1 MAVRQLDSEVARK
14 IAAGEVIDRP
24 ASIVREMMDNAVDSG
39 ATKIDVE
46 IEGGG
51 IEKIRIRDN
60 GCGMSREDLLACAHP
75 HATSKI
81 HTEDDLLKLTT
92 LGFRG
97 EALSSMAAVSRL
109 QITSGQWKLN
119 VSSSEDH
126 LLTPCAPVT
135 GTIVQTSSLF
145 ENFPARRSFLKR
157 PASEGVMCRNTFVE
171 KALPR
176 PDISFTFSVDGEEKL
191 HLPAASGLAERFTEG
206 MELYDSADLFYEIKG
221 SSNDR
226 ERSWSFTLVIGEPAV
241 FRSNR
246 KDIYIY
252 VNGRRISEYSLVQAI
267 EYGCTGF
274 FPNGSHPVACLFVQM
289 DPSLVDFNIHPA
301 KKEAKF
307 KDLAPLHHSVSSS
320 TRSFFRQYGIKNTIR
335 QADADGMS
343 PSDGNPAGA
352 ALSLADA
359 ALSDDEAPVA
369 PYAERA
375 VESPALGT
383 ARERY
388 LGSAKTGSR
397 PYSQSRSFSRPDS
410 GSDGWGGGSGGGEG
424 SFFRKDAA
432 RSPLYARDFA
442 QGLEALSET
451 AFPGGEGRQFKANYV
466 ESPEERADGVRYV
479 GSALGTFIIAQKDD
493 TLYIIDQHAAHERF
507 LYDRIMEDAGQKQEL
522 LVPYTVRTESA
533 ADDNYIEAMQD
544 RLAQAGFTGSK
555 KEDGVWEFTSVP
567 IRWKGTEADLAK
579 DLLDRRISPSDMINA
594 AAASTACRSAVMDG
608 TVLDSSMAAWLCK
621 AALELPDPHCPHGR
635 PVYTTITRRQL
646 FDLVRRT

>member
-39 ATKIDVE
+39 ASRIDVE

-60 GCGMSREDLLACAHP
+60 GCGMSREDLEACARP

-81 HTEDDLLKLTT
+81 QSEEDLLNLTT

-109 QITSGQWKLN
+109 QIMSGQWKMN
-119 VSSSEDH
+119 ASTTENH
-126 LLTPCAPVT
+126 ILTPCAPVT
-135 GTIVQTSSLF
+135 GTIVQTAALF

-157 PASEGVMCRNTFVE
+157 PASEGMMCRNTFVE

-176 PDISFTFSVDGEEKL
+176 PDIEFSFTTDGIEKL
-191 HLPAASGLAERFTEG
+191 RLKATDSLAKRFTEG
-206 MELYDSADLFYEIKG
+206 MELYDSTDLFYEIKG

-226 ERSWSFTLVIGEPAV
+226 EKSWSFTLVIGEPSV

-252 VNGRRISEYSLVQAI
+252 VNGRRITEYSLVQAI
-267 EYGCTGF
+267 EYGCTGY
-274 FPNGSHPVACLFVQM
+274 FPNGSHPVACLFARM
-289 DPSLVDFNIHPA
+289 NPSLVDFNIHPA

-307 KDLAPLHHSVSSS
+307 KDLGPLHHAVSSQ
-320 TRSFFRQYGIKNTIR
+320 TKSFFRQYGLKNIVL
-335 QADADGMS
+335 QAGSYDTEDKG
-343 PSDGNPAGA
+343 
-352 ALSLADA
+352 
-359 ALSDDEAPVA
+359 
-369 PYAERA
+369 YAENLLEQEPPRHGELE
-375 VESPALGT
+375 VESPSYGPSSRPVADT
-383 ARERY
+383 AAARY
-388 LGSAKTGSR
+388 LGCGSSPR
-397 PYSQSRSFSRPDS
+397 SRRSYNDIGR
-410 GSDGWGGGSGGGEG
+410 G
-424 SFFRKDAA
+424 SFFPKSYGKEEPGAPSFYTKDF
-432 RSPLYARDFA
+432 R
-442 QGLEALSET
+442 QGLEAVSEKT
-451 AFPGGEGRQFKANYV
+451 YPAQTETQFKPNYV
-466 ESPEERADGVRYV
+466 EKSGEDMGGVRYV

-493 TLYIIDQHAAHERF
+493 TLYIIDQHAAHERY
-507 LYDRIMEDAGQKQEL
+507 LYDKLMEEAGQRQEL
-522 LVPYTVRTESA
+522 LVPYTVRTESV
-533 ADDNYIEAMQD
+533 ADDNYIEAIQD
-544 RLAQAGFTGSK
+544 KLAEAGFTGSK

-567 IRWKGTEADLAK
+567 VRWKGTEADLAK
-579 DLLDRRISPSDMINA
+579 DLLDRRISPTDMINA
-594 AAASTACRSAVMDG
+594 VAASTACRSAVMDG

>member
-39 ATKIDVE
+39 ASKIDVE

-51 IEKIRIRDN
+51 IDKIRIRDN
-60 GCGMSREDLLACAHP
+60 GCGMSREDLEACARP

-81 HTEDDLLKLTT
+81 QNEDDLLNLTT

-109 QITSGQWKLN
+109 QIMSGQWRMN
-119 VSSSEDH
+119 VSSTENH
-126 LLTPCAPVT
+126 ILTPCPPIT
-135 GTIVQTSSLF
+135 GTIVQTAALF

-157 PASEGVMCRNTFVE
+157 PASEAVMCRNTFIE

-176 PDISFTFSVDGEEKL
+176 PDISFSLTVDGEEKL
-191 HLPAASGLAERFTEG
+191 RLPVSDSLAKRFTEG

-221 SSNDR
+221 SSGDR
-226 ERSWSFTLVIGEPAV
+226 DHSWSFTLVIGEPSV

-274 FPNGSHPVACLFVQM
+274 FPNGSHPVACLFAQVN
-289 DPSLVDFNIHPA
+289 PSLVDFNIHPA

-307 KDLAPLHHSVSSS
+307 KDLAPLHHAVSSQ
-320 TRSFFRQYGIKNTIR
+320 TRNFFRQYGLKNAIL
-335 QADADGMS
+335 Q
-343 PSDGNPAGA
+343 
-352 ALSLADA
+352 
-359 ALSDDEAPVA
+359 
-369 PYAERA
+369 
-375 VESPALGT
+375 
-383 ARERY
+383 
-388 LGSAKTGSR
+388 TGS
-397 PYSQSRSFSRPDS
+397 YDTEHSFQQ
-410 GSDGWGGGSGGGEG
+410 GGELEI
-424 SFFRKDAA
+424 A
-432 RSPLYARDFA
+432 SP
-442 QGLEALSET
+442 GLWEKTTVDRPLDNIPLGNMGNSPRT
-451 AFPGGEGRQFKANYV
+451 AFRTGASYRDIGRGSHFPRASGHDGDTSSSPFYTKDFMQGWQAISERTSPPASAPAFPDGDDVAQFKPNYV
-466 ESPEERADGVRYV
+466 ESPGEDTGGVRYV
-479 GSALGTFIIAQKDD
+479 GSALGTFIIAQKED
-493 TLYIIDQHAAHERF
+493 TLYIIDQHAAHERY

-533 ADDNYIEAMQD
+533 ADDNYLEAMKD
-544 RLAQAGFTGSK
+544 KLAQAGFTGSK

-567 IRWKGTEADLAK
+567 VRWKGNEADLAK
-579 DLLDRRISPSDMINA
+579 DILDRRISPSDMINA
-594 AAASTACRSAVMDG
+594 VAASTACRSAVMDG
-608 TVLDSSMAAWLCK
+608 TVLDSSMAAWLCT